1 MAWEEFEYAEVETVL
16 PAKILCVDELAQFVE
31 VTDRKLMRLVD
42 KFQGN
47 IQSIARLG
55 RAEHI
60 HVVLATQSA
69 MGNLFPS
76 SLKNNVSQRFICGRV
91 EANISRIAIDTE
103 EGDSLPLT
111 KGAYLGYS
119 KQETLQ
125 FQGFYTPTKRVL
137 SLGTVKPGYDPKTG
151 LPIES
156 EEELT
161 PVSDYT
167 EEERSK
173 EESEDSSADSI
184 GADDISFDLSSESD
198 DVSEMGHLGDR
209 EDPLGILGASD
220 DRPKKPR
227 PRSLGDRP
235 TRPRDTPE
243 RPEMGRLG
251 DRPTRPR
258 KSSADKIRDIEEE
271 ARRLHGS
278 DSGPIREHRPSRP
291 ISENPEDDPL
301 GIFGDDTVDDIPSI
315 DSVERSKP
323 ASEPGRVKLKVSPSK
338 SSSGSRKT
346 LKISKRH

>member
-161 PVSDYT
+161 PIDDYT
-167 EEERSK
+167 EEEQSK
-173 EESEDSSADSI
+173 GETED
-184 GADDISFDLSSESD
+184 
-198 DVSEMGHLGDR
+198 
-209 EDPLGILGASD
+209 
-220 DRPKKPR
+220 
-227 PRSLGDRP
+227 
-235 TRPRDTPE
+235 TR
-243 RPEMGRLG
+243 
-251 DRPTRPR
+251 
-258 KSSADKIRDIEEE
+258 
-271 ARRLHGS
+271 
-278 DSGPIREHRPSRP
+278 
-291 ISENPEDDPL
+291 
-301 GIFGDDTVDDIPSI
+301 
-315 DSVERSKP
+315 
-323 ASEPGRVKLKVSPSK
+323 
-338 SSSGSRKT
+338 
-346 LKISKRH
+346 

>member
-1 MAWEEFEYAEVETVL
+1 
-16 PAKILCVDELAQFVE
+16 
-31 VTDRKLMRLVD
+31 
-42 KFQGN
+42 
-47 IQSIARLG
+47 
-55 RAEHI
+55 
-60 HVVLATQSA
+60 
-69 MGNLFPS
+69 
-76 SLKNNVSQRFICGRV
+76 
-91 EANISRIAIDTE
+91 
-103 EGDSLPLT
+103 
-111 KGAYLGYS
+111 
-119 KQETLQ
+119 
-125 FQGFYTPTKRVL
+125 
-137 SLGTVKPGYDPKTG
+137 
-151 LPIES
+151 
-156 EEELT
+156 
-161 PVSDYT
+161 
-167 EEERSK
+167 
-173 EESEDSSADSI
+173 
-184 GADDISFDLSSESD
+184 
-198 DVSEMGHLGDR
+198 MGHLGDR

>member
-151 LPIES
+151 RPIES

-173 EESEDSSADSI
+173 EGSEESSTDSI
-184 GADDISFDLSSESD
+184 DADDISFDLSSESD
-198 DVSEMGHLGDR
+198 DVSEAGFPTHSR
-209 EDPLGILGASD
+209 IESFYPAPED
-220 DRPKKPR
+220 
-227 PRSLGDRP
+227 
-235 TRPRDTPE
+235 E
-243 RPEMGRLG
+243 Q
-251 DRPTRPR
+251 
-258 KSSADKIRDIEEE
+258 DIEGDYVIQ
-271 ARRLHGS
+271 ARVDSRIEGDDVKDLISGIMGTIFTGEVS
-278 DSGPIREHRPSRP
+278 DSVSKYTNIALSD
-291 ISENPEDDPL
+291 SKT
-301 GIFGDDTVDDIPSI
+301 GITTTNLEQYCYFFNGWPKLMQKIVQINVGDMVRRFEYDTV
-315 DSVERSKP
+315 EW
-323 ASEPGRVKLKVSPSK
+323 L
-338 SSSGSRKT
+338 SR
-346 LKISKRH
+346 RWQ

>member
-161 PVSDYT
+161 PISDYT
-167 EEERSK
+167 EEEQSK
-173 EESEDSSADSI
+173 GETEDSSTDPI
-184 GADDISFDLSSESD
+184 DADDISFDLSSDSD
-198 DVSEMGHLGDR
+198 SISEMSHLGDR
-209 EDPLGILGASD
+209 EDDPLGILGSSG
-220 DRPKKPR
+220 DRPMKPR
-227 PRSLGDRP
+227 PRSLS
-235 TRPRDTPE
+235 
-243 RPEMGRLG
+243 

-271 ARRLHGS
+271 ARRL
-278 DSGPIREHRPSRP
+278 DSLDSRPSRESRPSRP
-291 ISENPEDDPL
+291 ISENPEEDPL
-301 GIFGDDTVDDIPSI
+301 GILGDESIDDIPSI
-315 DSVERSKP
+315 DSVESSKP
-323 ASEPGRVKLKVSPSK
+323 NTEPGRVRLKVSPSK
-338 SSSGSRKT
+338 SKSVPKKP
-346 LKISKRH
+346 LKISRK